1 MVPLGKVGGRED
13 GERGG
18 KEKGEREGG
27 REGGGEQGR
36 GEGRR
41 GERREGDHNNNHYLF
56 LEFVFIH
63 PNPWCARLPGCQ
75 AGGCPLLI
83 DAIIKQCNT
92 MILLCQRDAVLVY

>member
-1 MVPLGKVGGRED
+1 M
-13 GERGG
+13 
-18 KEKGEREGG
+18 REGG
-27 REGGGEQGR
+27 REGR

-41 GERREGDHNNNHYLF
+41 GERREGDHNNHHYLF

-63 PNPWCARLPGCQ
+63 PNPWCTTLVCQ